1 MWNDYLDSQSSVSVC
16 WAEKGL
22 CICRDCS
29 NENELSRDLKK
40 KQRKY
45 RGKQKYLLMVLILE
59 LGQ

>member
-40 KQRKY
+40 PRESTGGNKSIY
-45 RGKQKYLLMVLILE
+45 
-59 LGQ
+59 